1 MVFWKYP
8 VSLPVEVGCGVSQG
22 KVSFRSAAFR
32 ASRTKRGLIKKKEI
46 ARAFKVGSAACDLI
60 SFFYVVAFFI
70 FVHALR
76 RISFTTY
83 REHSS
88 SLGTIKAGH

>member
-32 ASRTKRGLIKKKEI
+32 ASRTMRDLIKEKEI
-46 ARAFKVGSAACDLI
+46 AGAFKVGVECKGSGSCSSNNLSSAT
-60 SFFYVVAFFI
+60 SFA
-70 FVHALR
+70 APPSR
-76 RISFTTY
+76 WDRGKQDDGGSF
-83 REHSS
+83 
-88 SLGTIKAGH
+88 